1 MDERLRRRLEQNLRL
16 AVLRLTRDSGSST
29 HDLLVERVKGLS
41 EALERLSRGE
51 YGTCAE
57 CGGPIARARLRARP
71 EVQTCLRCQDGL
83 ARWRVALPAP
93 PVASRLP

>member
-16 AVLRLTRDSGSST
+16 AVLRLSRDSRSST

-41 EALERLSRGE
+41 AALERLSRGE

-57 CGGPIARARLRARP
+57 CGGPTARARLCARP

-83 ARWRVALPAP
+83 ARSRVTLPAP